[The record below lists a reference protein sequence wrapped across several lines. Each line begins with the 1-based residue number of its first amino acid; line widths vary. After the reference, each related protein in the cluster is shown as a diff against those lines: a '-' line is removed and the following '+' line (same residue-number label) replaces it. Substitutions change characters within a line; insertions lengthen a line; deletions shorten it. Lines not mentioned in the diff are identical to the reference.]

1 VKRHVTADRYELES
15 STVICKDSFP
25 SKHSSEIRLLL
36 NKASERVDTAV
47 AQLVALLLA
56 GGASAKQSFFFLIG
70 SFPYSVYRTVNKHI
84 YMLPSKP

>member
-1 VKRHVTADRYELES
+1 MKRHVTADRYELEP

-25 SKHSSEIRLLL
+25 SKHSSELRCSL
-36 NKASERVDTAV
+36 NKALERVDTAV
-47 AQLVALLLA
+47 AQLVTLLLA
-56 GGASAKQSFFFLIG
+56 GGVSAQQSFFFLIG